1 MSMSKL
7 EKYKLSKDFYF
18 PGLKGAGITWHEGY
32 NTCRTVGLYGNQ
44 VFPEGKY

>member
-1 MSMSKL
+1 MSKL

-32 NTCRTVGLYGNQ
+32 NTCRTVGLYGN
-44 VFPEGKY
+44 